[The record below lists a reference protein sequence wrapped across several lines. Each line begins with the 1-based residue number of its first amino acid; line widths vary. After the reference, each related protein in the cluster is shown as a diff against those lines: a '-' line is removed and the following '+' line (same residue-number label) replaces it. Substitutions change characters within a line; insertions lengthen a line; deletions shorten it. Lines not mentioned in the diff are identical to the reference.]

1 MLGMPVLAGA
11 AAYAIAEA
19 RVWRGTLED
28 RPRLAKKFLE
38 KTLWVKGR
46 ADA

>member
-1 MLGMPVLAGA
+1 MLGVPVLAGA

-19 RVWRGTLED
+19 RVWRDTLED
-28 RPRLAKKFLE
+28 RPRLAKKFWE
-38 KTLWVKGR
+38 KTLWVKGG

>member
-1 MLGMPVLAGA
+1 MLGMPVFAGA

-28 RPRLAKKFLE
+28 RPRLAKKFWE
-38 KTLWVKGR
+38 KILWVKGR